1 MEPDENREAQ
11 AVKNKVAYQPPTLKH
26 FGSVK
31 TLTAGGSGNNQEQ
44 DTGEKECDES
54 KNKFSCL

>member
-11 AVKNKVAYQPPTLKH
+11 AVKNKIAYQPPTLKH

-31 TLTAGGSGNNQEQ
+31 TLTASGTGAEEEQPTGGG
-44 DTGEKECDES
+44 GCDSS